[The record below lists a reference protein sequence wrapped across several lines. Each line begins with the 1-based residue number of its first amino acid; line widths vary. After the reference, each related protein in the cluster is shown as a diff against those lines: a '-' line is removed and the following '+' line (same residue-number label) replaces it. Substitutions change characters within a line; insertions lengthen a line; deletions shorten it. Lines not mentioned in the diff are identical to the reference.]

1 MKAMTV
7 YFGKLS
13 LPKGVKKH
21 EVTALKEKADKFFAV
36 KKANELDH
44 MNRRKKITKNLC
56 ITR

>member
-1 MKAMTV
+1 MTV